1 MMGLD
6 KLLFM
11 IIGIGIVLGGIDHLR
26 GNKLGLGQKF
36 VDGLNAMGPLAL
48 GMAGMICLAPVIS
61 SNIKPLAAL
70 VYNSTGVDPALF
82 GGLLSSDMGGYPLA
96 MELAKDPS
104 MALYA
109 GLNIGTTLGCTLVFL
124 IPLGLSII
132 SDNDLDS
139 FAKGIMLG
147 IIPMP
152 IGAVAGGLAAGFP
165 LGSILYNTVPV
176 LLLLSLLLAVG
187 LLLRPRLIIAGC
199 LALGKLVSL
208 LGTLG
213 LVAAGFTQVT
223 GITIIAGMEKVDV
236 AMKIVDVI
244 AVFLMGALPI
254 MSLVTKAVEKRMDK
268 KGGKAVNKDDVFG
281 FGVTLVNPLPTF
293 MMLPKMTE
301 AGKVKNIA
309 FMVSASCTFGDY
321 LGFTAG
327 VEPGM
332 TIPVIAGKL
341 VGALLALWVAN
352 RYTAKENKK
361 S

>member
-1 MMGLD
+1 
-6 KLLFM
+6 
-11 IIGIGIVLGGIDHLR
+11 
-26 GNKLGLGQKF
+26 
-36 VDGLNAMGPLAL
+36 
-48 GMAGMICLAPVIS
+48 
-61 SNIKPLAAL
+61 
-70 VYNSTGVDPALF
+70 
-82 GGLLSSDMGGYPLA
+82 
-96 MELAKDPS
+96 

-176 LLLLSLLLAVG
+176 LLLSLLLAVG

-223 GITIIAGMEKVDV
+223 GITIIAGM
-236 AMKIVDVI
+236 
-244 AVFLMGALPI
+244 
-254 MSLVTKAVEKRMDK
+254 
-268 KGGKAVNKDDVFG
+268 
-281 FGVTLVNPLPTF
+281 
-293 MMLPKMTE
+293 
-301 AGKVKNIA
+301 
-309 FMVSASCTFGDY
+309 
-321 LGFTAG
+321 
-327 VEPGM
+327 
-332 TIPVIAGKL
+332 
-341 VGALLALWVAN
+341 
-352 RYTAKENKK
+352 
-361 S
+361 

>member
-1 MMGLD
+1 
-6 KLLFM
+6 
-11 IIGIGIVLGGIDHLR
+11 
-26 GNKLGLGQKF
+26 
-36 VDGLNAMGPLAL
+36 
-48 GMAGMICLAPVIS
+48 
-61 SNIKPLAAL
+61 
-70 VYNSTGVDPALF
+70 
-82 GGLLSSDMGGYPLA
+82 
-96 MELAKDPS
+96 

-176 LLLLSLLLAVG
+176 LLLSLLLAVG